1 MKTNPTSGLSG
12 IAPDASTTRL
22 IFDLLEW
29 LAIRP
34 RPYAEA
40 MEVWRT
46 SCPRLTIW
54 EDAVDLG
61 YVVRRRGD
69 VAAPPTVSLTASG
82 RQALER
88 RARS

>member
-1 MKTNPTSGLSG
+1 MKTNPASGLSG
-12 IAPDASTTRL
+12 AMPDASINPL
-22 IFDLLEW
+22 IFDLLDW

-34 RPYAEA
+34 RPYVEA

-61 YVVRRRGD
+61 YVVRRHEPAG
-69 VAAPPTVSLTASG
+69 APTVFLTPAG
-82 RQALER
+82 QQALAR
-88 RARS
+88 RVRS

>member
-1 MKTNPTSGLSG
+1 MKTNPASGLSG
-12 IAPDASTTRL
+12 AMPGAPIDPL
-22 IFDLLEW
+22 VFDLLEW
-29 LAIRP
+29 LAIQP
-34 RPYAEA
+34 RAYSEA

-61 YVVRRRGD
+61 YVVRRLD
-69 VAAPPTVSLTASG
+69 DASAAPTVFLTAG
-82 RQALER
+82 GWQALER